1 MRKVKHSNKE
11 IRTGRHCIFNMHVH
25 LVFVTKYR
33 KEVFSPHHIKSLEK
47 LFFNV
52 CNEFESELI
61 ECNGEEDH
69 VHLLIKYPPKISV
82 AKLVNSL
89 KGVSSRKLKLEY
101 PELKKKYLK
110 GALWTPSY
118 FSASCGGA
126 PLNIIKQY
134 IQSQR
139 VVNKQV

>member
-1 MRKVKHSNKE
+1 
-11 IRTGRHCIFNMHVH
+11 MH
-25 LVFVTKYR
+25 
-33 KEVFSPHHIKSLEK
+33 
-47 LFFNV
+47 
-52 CNEFESELI
+52 
-61 ECNGEEDH
+61 
-69 VHLLIKYPPKISV
+69 HLLIQYPPKISV
-82 AKLVNSL
+82 AKLVTSL

-101 PELKKKYLK
+101 PDLTKRYLK

-139 VVNKQV
+139 VVNKQL